1 MNNTE
6 AIKKN
11 SEFIKLYKSGK
22 FYIGKMMV
30 VYVLFNNK
38 GKNRIGISTVKNFGS
53 SVLRNRMRRLVKEN
67 YRLME
72 DDIKTGWDIVFS
84 IKKIKET
91 VPVYDDVEREM
102 RVLLK
107 KARLLEIESQQDS

>member
-6 AIKKN
+6 TLKKN
-11 SEFIKLYKSGK
+11 SEFVKLYKSGR
-22 FYIGKMMV
+22 FYVGKIMV

-38 GKNRIGISTVKNFGS
+38 DKNRIGISTVKNFGS

-72 DDIKTGWDIVFS
+72 HDIQIGWDIVFS
-84 IKKIKET
+84 IKKIT
-91 VPVYDDVEREM
+91 DNVPAYKDVEKEM
-102 RVLLK
+102 TFLLK
-107 KARLLEIESQQDS
+107 KTGLMAIESERDS